1 MLEEVLSLL
10 NNSQNVAIYS
20 HINVDCD
27 AMGSSLALREVLQ
40 TLGKTADVYVN
51 SSFPSNFEFY
61 GNLDFVNKKSCD
73 KYDLVVCL
81 DAATEGRLGKYKYT
95 YRRGIKNTLAIDH
108 HHLANENFCKMN
120 YVKQSSSTAE
130 ILFEIFRKMN
140 IRFTEKICKYL
151 LSGMLTDTG
160 RFSHSTTENMLK
172 IVGKLLRFGHLKMED
187 IVNPLFNSMQQN
199 VFELMKRVYTNI
211 EFYSE
216 GKFAIIMFSRKDFVE
231 TNTTLDDTDAFPDI
245 PLQLK
250 SVEFA
255 ILASEDDKGYF
266 RVSFR
271 SKGDV
276 SAREVAES
284 FGGGGHLN
292 ASGCKLF
299 GNFEEVKQ
307 KLIES
312 SLEILKWK
320 K

>member
-1 MLEEVLSLL
+1 MLNEVVDLL
-10 NNSQNVAIYS
+10 VSSKNVAVYT

-27 AMGSSLALREVLQ
+27 AMGSSLAMKEAL
-40 TLGKTADVYVN
+40 TSLGKQVDVYVN
-51 SSFPSNFEFY
+51 SSFPSNFDFY
-61 GNLDFVNKKSCD
+61 GNLDFVNKKTCE
-73 KYDLVVCL
+73 KYDLVICL
-81 DAATEGRLGKYKYT
+81 DAATEARLGKYKYT
-95 YRRGIKNTLAIDH
+95 YRKGVKNTLAIDH
-108 HHLANENFCKMN
+108 HHLANENFCKVN
-120 YVKQSSSTAE
+120 YVKESSSTSE
-130 ILFEIFRKMN
+130 MLFEVFKKLN
-140 IRFTEKICKYL
+140 IRFNEYMCKCL
-151 LSGMLTDTG
+151 LSGILTDTG
-160 RFSHSTTENMLK
+160 RFSHSTTESTLSV
-172 IVGKLLRFGHLKMED
+172 VGKLLRYGHLSLEE
-187 IVNPLFNSMQQN
+187 IVLPLFNSMGQN
-199 VFELMKRVYTNI
+199 VFELMKRAYNNI

-216 GKFAIIMFSRKDFVE
+216 SKFAIIMFSRQDFVE
-231 TNTTLDDTDAFPDI
+231 TNTSLDDTDAFPDI

-276 SAREVAES
+276 SARDVAES

-299 GNFEEVKQ
+299 GNFDEVKQ

>member
-1 MLEEVLSLL
+1 MLSEVLSLL
-10 NNSQNVAIYS
+10 KNSQNVAVYT

-27 AMGSSLALREVLQ
+27 AMGSSLARKEALE
-40 TLGKTADVYVN
+40 TLGKNVDVFVN
-51 SSFPSNFEFY
+51 SSFPSNFDFY
-61 GNLDFVNKKSCD
+61 GNLDFVNKKTCE

-95 YRRGIKNTLAIDH
+95 YRKGVKNTLAIDH
-108 HHLANENFCKMN
+108 HHLANENFCKIN
-120 YVKQSSSTAE
+120 YVKESSSTSE
-130 ILFEIFRKMN
+130 ILFDIFKKLN
-140 IRFTEKICKYL
+140 IRFSKYLCKCL
-151 LSGMLTDTG
+151 LSGILTDTG
-160 RFSHSTTENMLK
+160 RFSHSTTEKTLIITSK
-172 IVGKLLRFGHLKMED
+172 LLTYGKLSMEE
-187 IVNPLFNSMQQN
+187 VVLPLFNSMGQN
-199 VFELMKRVYTNI
+199 VFELMKKAYNNI

-216 GKFAIIMFSRKDFVE
+216 GKFAIIMFSRKDFIE
-231 TNTTLDDTDAFPDI
+231 TNTGLDDTDAFPDI

-276 SAREVAES
+276 SARDVAES

-299 GNFEEVKQ
+299 GDFEDVKQ
-307 KLIES
+307 KLIS
-312 SLEILKWK
+312 TSLEVLGWK

>member
-1 MLEEVLSLL
+1 MLDEVLSLL

-61 GNLDFVNKKSCD
+61 GDLDFVNKKSCD

-95 YRRGIKNTLAIDH
+95 YRKGIKNTLAIDH

-160 RFSHSTTENMLK
+160 RFSHSTTENTLK

>member
-160 RFSHSTTENMLK
+160 RFSHSTTENTLK